1 MEKKDNPKEY
11 KKNQIPLLYIIGL
24 VILLGGVRELFNGDI
39 ILGVIYILT
48 GIIFIPATGN
58 AIEKILMGIIE
69 TPVIADAI
77 EKNSIVLA
85 KITLL
90 ITNSLRYF
98 LVLVFLLGG
107 VGSLSMGKIIPGVIY
122 ILIGIIYIPVIED
135 LIEDLIER
143 MISKLH

>member
-1 MEKKDNPKEY
+1 MEEKDNPKEY
-11 KKNQIPLLYIIGL
+11 NKNKIGLLYILGL
-24 VILLGGVRELFNGDI
+24 VVLLGGVRMLFNGDI

-48 GIIFIPATGN
+48 GILLIPVTGN

-77 EKNSIVLA
+77 EKNNIVLA

-107 VGSLSMGKIIPGVIY
+107 VGYLSMGEIIPGVIY
-122 ILIGIIYIPVIED
+122 ILIGIIFIPVIED
-135 LIEDLIER
+135 LIEKKMNL
-143 MISKLH
+143 